1 MVLLSQLNQKRRN
14 KMKTRKAY
22 YAVHSDGE
30 PVRYT
35 ACHTVVTYDT
45 EQEAQ
50 SDNHDSLIKCTESF
64 KNDCGDWMLSI

>member
-1 MVLLSQLNQKRRN
+1 MLKLKTEIQ
-14 KMKTRKAY
+14 MKTRKVY
-22 YAVHSDGE
+22 YAIHSDGE

-35 ACHTVVTYDT
+35 ACHSVVTYDT

-64 KNDCGDWMLSI
+64 KNDCGDWTLEVSNA